1 MPRNTRRLHRRALP
15 VLAAT
20 GAWAVCLMGAAPAAV
35 AEDVQSKQW
44 YLDSMQAEQMW
55 KVSTGEGIKVA
66 VVDSGVD
73 ASTPSLRGQV
83 LPGKDFAKAAGGPHD
98 DYDGHGTTMAELIA
112 GTGKGGGLKG
122 LAPGAKIFPVRTSLA
137 GDKEGKYDTA
147 DKAVRAAADS
157 DAQIINM
164 SFGGEYVDQPLKKAI
179 EYAAGKG
186 KLLLA
191 GSGND
196 GAGKNRPFYPAA
208 YPQVIGVGSVD
219 AQGEVSKFS
228 GHGNHV
234 SVVAPG
240 SDIPRWCDKNLKTYC
255 DGDGGTSAATAIAS
269 ASAALIW
276 SKHRDWNA
284 NQVARVLVGTTDG
297 VMENRNPSK
306 YVGYGAVRPR
316 LNLLEGKGEP
326 GNPKQPAFLDNG
338 DFDTSKAAFEK
349 SAPTPG
355 KGEEADSGKADA
367 GSQGESSKAAS
378 GSNSTLWTGLGIAA
392 AVIVLGGGA
401 FAFMRAR
408 RG

>member
-1 MPRNTRRLHRRALP
+1 
-15 VLAAT
+15 
-20 GAWAVCLMGAAPAAV
+20 MGAAPAAV

-44 YLDSMQAEQMW
+44 YLDAMQAEQMW
-55 KVSTGEGIKVA
+55 KVSKGEGIKVA
-66 VVDSGVD
+66 VVDSGVN
-73 ASTPSLRGQV
+73 ASAPSLRGQV
-83 LPGKDFAKAAGGPHD
+83 LAGKDFAAEAGDAHD
-98 DYDGHGTTMAELIA
+98 DYNGHGTTMAELIA

-122 LAPGAKIFPVRTSLA
+122 LAPGAKILPVRTSLA
-137 GDKEGKYDTA
+137 NGKEGKYDTA

-164 SFGGEYVDQPLKKAI
+164 SFGGEFFDAALKEAI

-196 GAGKNRPFYPAA
+196 GAGRNRPFYPAA

-219 AQGEVSKFS
+219 QQGEVSKFS

-240 SDIPRWCDKNLKTYC
+240 SDIPRWCDKNLKNYC

-276 SKHRDWNA
+276 SKHQDWNA

-316 LNLLEGKGEP
+316 LNLLDGKGEP
-326 GNPKQPAFLDNG
+326 GNPKQPAFLSNG
-338 DFDTSKAAFEK
+338 DFDTSKAAYAE
-349 SAPTPG
+349 SAAKP
-355 KGEEADSGKADA
+355 GKADA
-367 GSQGESSKAAS
+367 GSQGETAKAAS
-378 GSNSTLWTGLGIAA
+378 GGNSTLWTSLGIAA

-401 FAFMRAR
+401 FAFLRAR